1 MLPSFKGKISE
12 YQIKMKL
19 EELLKI
25 CTSEKKII
33 SLVGAGGKTTL
44 MYRLATEAAKC
55 GKRVI
60 VSTTTHIIC
69 PKNNY
74 AADLESVGKLW
85 SEGKYAV
92 IGNEEAKEGDAP
104 NKLIFPERTFYESVK
119 KKADI
124 ILLEADG
131 AKRLP
136 CKVPAAHEPVIIE
149 SDMVIGVMGMSAIGQ
164 QLRECCFRFLENGKW
179 LHVNEDAKLTEDI
192 AAIILSS
199 DKGTRKAVKNREYIV
214 VLNQCDNEE
223 KTKYART
230 IANILEKDHSIKT
243 VCCCL
248 K

>member
-1 MLPSFKGKISE
+1 
-12 YQIKMKL
+12 MKL

-25 CTSEKKII
+25 CISEKKII

-44 MYRLATEAAKC
+44 MYRIATEAAKC

-60 VSTTTHIIC
+60 VSTTTHIRR

-74 AADLESVGKLW
+74 ATGLESVRKLW
-85 SEGKYAV
+85 SEGEYAV
-92 IGNEEAKEGDAP
+92 IGMMDNNDSQ
-104 NKLIFPERTFYESVK
+104 KLIFPEKAFYERVK
-119 KKADI
+119 EEADI

-131 AKRLP
+131 AKMHS

-149 SDMVIGVMGMSAIGQ
+149 CDMVIGVMGMSAIGQ
-164 QLRECCFRFLENGKW
+164 QVKECCFRFSEEGKW
-179 LHVNEDAKLTEDI
+179 LHINEDTKLTEDI

-199 DKGTRKAVKNREYIV
+199 DKGTRKNVKDRDYIV

-223 KTKYART
+223 KMGHAQA
-230 IANILEKDHSIKT
+230 IAKTLEKDYRIKT